1 MLQAQRRV
9 DGTQVAVKFARKP
22 DRCASYWTQHPRYG
36 LVNDDVSVMDLARHE
51 SIIALLDVFSDD
63 TYLYIVSL
71 VLYVEPGDFL
81 D

>member
-1 MLQAQRRV
+1 
-9 DGTQVAVKFARKP
+9 
-22 DRCASYWTQHPRYG
+22 
-36 LVNDDVSVMDLARHE
+36 MDLARHE

-71 VLYVEPGDFL
+71 VLYVELGDFL